1 MTVTRQ
7 TPLTTRRMV
16 LVADDEQAIQ
26 SIVTRVVTQLGFVPL
41 PVSDGATAIITAAAH
56 RANLACAI
64 LDIMKPI
71 VNGIDA
77 AHAIQQLAP
86 DIGIVL
92 MSGAVPTHYTDG
104 IERLRLVGMLNKPF
118 SLKALQELILH
129 AAGDGTY
136 ASGSQT
142 PATITHPATG

>member
-1 MTVTRQ
+1 MNVPRQ
-7 TPLTTRRMV
+7 TPLTARRMV
-16 LVADDEQAIQ
+16 LVADDEKAIQ
-26 SIVTRVVTQLGFVPL
+26 SIVTRVITELGFVAL

-64 LDIMKPI
+64 LDIMMPI

-92 MSGAVPTHYTDG
+92 MSGAIPRDCADDIAH
-104 IERLRLVGMLNKPF
+104 LRLVGMLNKPF

-129 AAGDGTY
+129 AAGGGTY
-136 ASGSQT
+136 ASGNQT